1 VSNLFANYIS
11 FAFPYWLIGEE
22 GIVRSVGFALVGLV
36 LVTSASAAGVPR
48 CTVGLHVDDAGN
60 TNEPGVIIQADD
72 RQGTYKVRY
81 DNSTTEE
88 WVPSFMMD
96 SCEGTPSGAKNLG
109 FYYGHWDDAHQRG
122 EPDLV
127 IESNGTYAWLVNIDT
142 GEIIRGNWHRADA
155 TQVDHNAVGPAIVL
169 EEALYGKDWVA
180 ESLGE
185 VDPNDREQILLQDD
199 ARDYAYF
206 FRSKA

>member
-1 VSNLFANYIS
+1 MIRLVIAFLCAAAACMLVVGALSSSAQSTSSATPDAFFTQITSSVRTAGGTEDNQVGS
-11 FAFPYWLIGEE
+11 FASDI
-22 GIVRSVGFALVGLV
+22 
-36 LVTSASAAGVPR
+36 SANGR
-48 CTVGLHVDDAGN
+48 
-60 TNEPGVIIQADD
+60 
-72 RQGTYKVRY
+72 
-81 DNSTTEE
+81 
-88 WVPSFMMD
+88 F
-96 SCEGTPSGAKNLG
+96 
-109 FYYGHWDDAHQRG
+109 
-122 EPDLV
+122 LV

>member
-1 VSNLFANYIS
+1 MIRLFIAFLCAAAACMLVVGALSSSAQTTSTSAPDAYFTQITNSNRPSSTTQVGS
-11 FAFPYWLIGEE
+11 FASDI
-22 GIVRSVGFALVGLV
+22 
-36 LVTSASAAGVPR
+36 SANGR
-48 CTVGLHVDDAGN
+48 
-60 TNEPGVIIQADD
+60 
-72 RQGTYKVRY
+72 
-81 DNSTTEE
+81 
-88 WVPSFMMD
+88 F
-96 SCEGTPSGAKNLG
+96 
-109 FYYGHWDDAHQRG
+109 
-122 EPDLV
+122 LV